1 MKEKIINKDGK
12 IKQIPIEEL
21 DKYLANGWALG
32 RGKAAWN
39 KGLDKS
45 DPRVAKYSDAQKGKK
60 ITDETKAKISNTLT
74 GRKLTDEHIA
84 NRTKA
89 QTGLKR
95 SDAFK
100 EAQRKRA
107 LGHTVSDETKKKIGQ
122 KNKGKSHSI
131 SEETKQKISK
141 HNSSKEFQDYQ
152 RAIKLKNGTINT
164 SKPEEL
170 AFSKLIKKF
179 GMQNVIRYHTDAR
192 YPFECDFYIKSL
204 DLFIELNYHWT
215 HGLHQFNKDN
225 PADLQKLTNWITK
238 SATSN
243 FYKVAINV
251 WTKRD
256 VAKYETALKNKLN
269 YLMFY
274 KAVDFNNWLEKIEQN

>member
-12 IKQIPIEEL
+12 IKQVPIEEL
-21 DKYLANGWALG
+21 DNYLADGWVLG

-45 DPRVAKYSDAQKGKK
+45 DPRVAKYSDAQRGKK
-60 ITDETKAKISNTLT
+60 ITDETKVKISIALT

-95 SDAFK
+95 SAEFK

-107 LGHTVSDETKKKIGQ
+107 LGHTVSDETKKKISQ
-122 KNKGKSHSI
+122 KNKGKSHPI

-152 RAIKLKNGTINT
+152 RDIKLKNGTINT

-170 AFSKLIKKF
+170 AFIKLAEKF
-179 GMQNVIRYHTDAR
+179 GIKNVIRYYTDTR

-225 PADLQKLTNWITK
+225 PADLQKLTSWIAK

-251 WTKRD
+251 WTNRD
-256 VAKYETALKNKLN
+256 VIKYETAIKNKLN

-274 KAVDFNNWLEKIEQN
+274 KIADFNKWLGTIK